1 MSLREARGHERLRGE
16 AAPDAEAELRSAGA
30 DDGREPL
37 EQAQPVRQPAS
48 DREAWLQAVALPA
61 PPETWDLA
69 DFKAFL
75 KEGQATIR
83 ACHEA
88 GASGRRVLELR
99 TALIDG
105 LIARLLA
112 LAEADFF
119 REHMPVKERLAV
131 AAVGGYGRGEM
142 NPASDVDVMFLYP
155 WKASPYVQTVSERVL
170 YALWDLGLEV
180 GNAVRRISDA
190 VKMAQQDLTVRTA
203 FLDSR
208 FIAGDHRLFDEY
220 EQVIQKE
227 VLYKDVAKFID
238 DKVRELRQRHEKFG
252 GSVYILEPNVKEGQ
266 GGLRDLHTALWIA
279 KAKFKIR
286 ELKDLKIKGLMTD
299 REYNLVDR
307 SVDFLWQVRSDLHYR
322 SGRKNDRLTFEHQES
337 MAEALGFRGTKRSL
351 AVERFMRAYY
361 LRALTITE
369 FAERI
374 IAHCRRSPS
383 RTRTIVGYLTQREVA
398 PGFKV
403 FNGELTVTSP
413 TLFEDR
419 PAAIMEAFD
428 LSARLNV
435 PLSSYLETLVR
446 QSLERIDAAFRRDPE
461 VNAAFRRLLELKRGV
476 GTALRAMNRLHVLGV
491 YIPEFGRL
499 LRKMQHDVYHV
510 YTVDEHLLKA
520 VDQLRTLQ
528 KGEYIERFPQ
538 LSAIADEIQRSDL
551 LILGVFLHDIGK
563 GHGHGHVPRGARIA
577 VRVGTRMGYP
587 LEDVEV
593 LEFLALHHLTMSQLA
608 QKRDLGDEKL
618 IRGFAR
624 AMGSLERLR
633 MLYLLTFADMRAV
646 GPEVWTPWKGSL
658 LQELYEKAAAVLDGR
673 TAAIARPEERATAT
687 RGEAMAKLAGEF
699 DDATR
704 DAYFR
709 SLPPRYVLINAP
721 DEIAAHARVALRQ
734 DGRPLATSL
743 THRPE
748 QGHWELVV
756 STVDVPGLFARIAGV
771 LAGHN
776 VNILSAQIHTRKD
789 GHALD
794 IFHLT
799 SPVVDALDDPRRW
812 ERVLAD
818 LEGAITGRL
827 RVADLVARR
836 QRPSVL
842 GGRPRPKV
850 ATSIEIDNEA
860 SDTHT
865 VIDVYAQDRI
875 GLLYSIT
882 SALAH
887 LGLTIALAK
896 ITTKGDRA
904 EDVFYVSDIFGQKIT
919 SPSRLEDVRA
929 SLQTAITGA

>member
-1 MSLREARGHERLRGE
+1 MSSTDILAEPQR
-16 AAPDAEAELRSAGA
+16 AAP
-30 DDGREPL
+30 
-37 EQAQPVRQPAS
+37 S
-48 DREAWLQAVALPA
+48 DREAWLDAVALPT
-61 PPETWDLA
+61 PPGSFDLA
-69 DFKAFL
+69 AFKAYL
-75 KEGQATIR
+75 KDGQATIR

-99 TALIDG
+99 TALIDA
-105 LIARLLA
+105 LIQRLLA

-119 REHMPVKERLAV
+119 RQNLPVKERLAIV
-131 AAVGGYGRGEM
+131 AVGGYGRGEM

-208 FIAGDHRLFDEY
+208 FLAGDRALFDEY
-220 EQVIQKE
+220 EKVIQKE
-227 VLYKDVAKFID
+227 VLYKDVDRFID

-279 KAKFKIR
+279 KARYKIR
-286 ELKDLKIKGLMTD
+286 ELKDLKLKGLMTD

-307 SVDFLWQVRSDLHYR
+307 SVDFLWQVRSELHYQ
-322 SGRKNDRLTFEHQES
+322 SGRKNDRLTFEHQEA
-337 MAEALGFRGTKRSL
+337 MPEALGIRGTKRSL

-361 LRALTITE
+361 LRALAISE

-374 IAHCRRSPS
+374 IVHCGRSPS
-383 RTRTIVGYLTQREVA
+383 RTRRLVGYLTQREVA

-403 FNGELTVTSP
+403 FNGEVTVTSP

-419 PAAIMEAFD
+419 PAAIMEAFEHA
-428 LSARLNV
+428 ARLSL
-435 PLSSYLETLVR
+435 PLSGFLEGLVR
-446 QSLERIDAAFRRDPE
+446 QSLGRIDAAFRRDPE
-461 VNAAFRRLLELKRGV
+461 VNASFRRLLELKRGV
-476 GTALRAMNRLHVLGV
+476 GTALRAMNRLHVLGAYV
-491 YIPEFGRL
+491 PEFGRL
-499 LRKMQHDVYHV
+499 LCKMQHDVYHV

-538 LSAIADEIQRSDL
+538 LSAIADEIERPDL

-587 LEDVEV
+587 PEDVEV

-608 QKRDLGDEKL
+608 QKRDLGDQKL
-618 IRGFAR
+618 IRGFAQQ
-624 AMGSLERLR
+624 MGMLERLR
-633 MLYLLTFADMRAV
+633 MLYVLTFADMRAV

-673 TAAIARPEERATAT
+673 SAGIARPDERMAAA
-687 RGEAMAKLAGEF
+687 RSEAMAKLRGEF
-699 DDATR
+699 DDATC
-704 DAYFR
+704 DAYFK
-709 SLPPRYVLINAP
+709 SLPPRYLLINEP
-721 DEIAAHARVALRQ
+721 DDIAAHARVALTQ
-734 DGRPLATSL
+734 GGRPLATSL
-743 THRPE
+743 VQRADR
-748 QGHWELVV
+748 GYFELVV
-756 STVDVPGLFARIAGV
+756 STLDVPGLFARIAGV

-776 VNILSAQIHTRKD
+776 VNILSAQVHTRKD

-794 IFHLT
+794 IFQLS
-799 SPVVDALDDPRRW
+799 SPVTDALDDPRRW

-818 LEGAITGRL
+818 LEAAITGRL

-850 ATSIEIDNEA
+850 ATSIQVDNEA
-860 SDTHT
+860 SDMYS

-882 SALAH
+882 SALAS

-904 EDVFYVSDIFGQKIT
+904 EDVFYVTDIFGQKVT
-919 SPSRLEDVRA
+919 SPSKLEDIRSTLA
-929 SLQTAITGA
+929 AAITGA